1 MSRAASLA
9 LFLFITAMWFFF
21 IAIAIAIHP
30 ANAAGLPA
38 NTTIVGCA
46 YFATPPTIGDA
57 QYATIRC
64 DSTGALVVSGSM
76 TTGSS
81 ASMATSQVTVTGSA
95 TLIMAARAGRNSA
108 TIINN
113 STTPVYIGNVGVT
126 TGNGVKIAGQDGASL
141 TLPFSGAI
149 YGISGGSA
157 AISAVETY

>member
-1 MSRAASLA
+1 MSRAAST
-9 LFLFITAMWFFF
+9 FLCLLIAVLWACF

-46 YFATPPTIGDA
+46 YFATPPTIPDLG
-57 QYATIRC
+57 YATIRC
-64 DSTGALVVSGSM
+64 DSTGALIVSGSM
-76 TTGSS
+76 AVGGS
-81 ASMATSQVTVTGSA
+81 ASMSTSQVTVTASA

-108 TIINN
+108 TVINN
-113 STTPVYIGNVGVT
+113 STTPVYIGNAGVT